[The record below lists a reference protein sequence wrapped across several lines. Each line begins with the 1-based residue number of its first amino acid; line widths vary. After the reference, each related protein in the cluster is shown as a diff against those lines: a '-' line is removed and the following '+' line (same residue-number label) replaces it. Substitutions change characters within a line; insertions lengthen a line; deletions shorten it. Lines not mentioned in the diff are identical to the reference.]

1 MKKYNLV
8 ESSILIIS
16 LVIISFGI
24 IGFFFYINDISD
36 FGKDINHIDNEQI
49 ETISPTTN
57 PIILRAEPYLKKI
70 VTEDIELRSL
80 AASITKGCP
89 SGNKECQLNKIYRY
103 VVDNYDY
110 YSDPRNNEFIQSPK
124 DTLRIKGGDCE
135 DLTILLSSLLEN
147 LGFKTYLVLTD
158 NHAYALA
165 CDVNTDELWEYIEQ
179 SIIETASLELGK
191 DSDYNVEIKS
201 GRLFL
206 KKNIKQTIA
215 LNPGYIW
222 YYGGDGSTF
231 TDPVQ
236 YMNIDYSISSSTP
249 LNIYF
254 VPSNK
259 EHSKIADG
267 KSFTHY
273 PSCQKENVYRVSD
286 SCDSIGQN
294 GGIILVN
301 TDYENSAT
309 VNIDLEYSY
318 KYSTQSFFSGEAIS
332 YYKNDKDETCI
343 VLEATAGKHGFPGYD
358 STTGK
363 KIAVDPITKEIHYL
377 N

>member
-1 MKKYNLV
+1 MKSYY
-8 ESSILIIS
+8 I
-16 LVIISFGI
+16 GI
-24 IGFFFYINDISD
+24 ILTLVLLFLVGCSEVSERVNVYEEEIQQKEPIVQ
-36 FGKDINHIDNEQI
+36 K
-49 ETISPTTN
+49 N
-57 PIILRAEPYLKKI
+57 PIIQEAEPYIEEI
-70 VTEDIELRSL
+70 VYDDIELRSL
-80 AASITKGCP
+80 ASSVTKGCS
-89 SGNKECQLNKIYRY
+89 SGNKECQLNKVYRY
-103 VVDNYDY
+103 IIDNYNY
-110 YSDPRNNEFIQSPK
+110 YSDPRSREFIQSPA
-124 DTLRIKGGDCE
+124 DTLKVKGGDCE
-135 DLTILLSSLLEN
+135 DLTILMSSLLEN

-165 CDVNTDELWEYIEQ
+165 CGVDTGDLWEYIEE

-191 DSDYNVEIKS
+191 DSDYDVEIKS

-206 KKNIKQTIA
+206 KKNVEQTIA

-231 TDPVQ
+231 TDPVNH
-236 YMNIDYSISSSTP
+236 MNIDYLISSSTP

-267 KSFTHY
+267 ETFTHY
-273 PSCQKENVYRVSD
+273 PSCQKESVYRVSD
-286 SCDSIGQN
+286 SCDSLGQN

-301 TDYENSAT
+301 TDYENRAT

-318 KYSTQSFFSGEAIS
+318 DYSTQSLFSDEKIS
-332 YYKNDKDETCI
+332 YYNIDGDQCV
-343 VLEATAGKHGFPGYD
+343 VLEATAGKYGFPGYD
-358 STTGK
+358 STTGR
-363 KIAVDPITKEIHYL
+363 KIAVDPITKDYYSL